1 MFERYACVGQ
11 ASMSRVGNE
20 KMFVD
25 RTDAGQRLAE
35 KLTSYKNRADV
46 LVLGIPRGGVPVA
59 LEVAKRLFAPL
70 DVFLLRKLGVPGHEE
85 LAFGAIASGGV
96 RLLDQEVTGALHIP
110 GEVIESVTT
119 TEMKE
124 LKRRERIYR
133 GERPALNVRG
143 KTVIVVDDGIATG
156 SSIRAGIQALRQ
168 LQPAR
173 VVVAA
178 PVAPVRT
185 YNQLRSEADEVVCV
199 LTPQSFYAI
208 GQFYEDFSQV
218 SDEEVLALLDQ
229 ANQAAMRQAV

>member
-1 MFERYACVGQ
+1 M
-11 ASMSRVGNE
+11 
-20 KMFVD
+20 KFVN

-46 LVLGIPRGGVPVA
+46 LALGIPRGGVPVA

-110 GEVIESVTT
+110 DEVIESVTT
-119 TEMKE
+119 AEMKE

-173 VVVAA
+173 IVVAA
-178 PVAPVRT
+178 PVAPIRT
-185 YNQLRSEADEVVCV
+185 CNQLRSEADEVVCV
-199 LTPQSFYAI
+199 LMPQSFYAI